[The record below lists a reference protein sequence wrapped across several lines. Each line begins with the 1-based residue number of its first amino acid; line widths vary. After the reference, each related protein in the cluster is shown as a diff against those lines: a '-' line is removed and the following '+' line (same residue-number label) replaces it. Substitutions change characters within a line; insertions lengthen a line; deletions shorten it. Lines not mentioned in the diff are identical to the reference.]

1 MVWAGSFPMGV
12 YTSVQ
17 ASTEAQP
24 SFVAGA
30 RSKIL
35 LSGLGGRKA
44 ANSMGKMST
53 LGVPSAALG
62 TGSSDSA
69 PSSAVSSAINA

>member
-24 SFVAGA
+24 SFAVLLWLPHRGTRA
-30 RSKIL
+30 RQATDSLVLSSRSPRNLSRL
-35 LSGLGGRKA
+35 LSIRQRLL
-44 ANSMGKMST
+44 NC
-53 LGVPSAALG
+53 LVIHL
-62 TGSSDSA
+62 
-69 PSSAVSSAINA
+69 

>member
-24 SFVAGA
+24 SLAVLLWLPHRGTRAPQQQATA
-30 RSKIL
+30 RIVEQVPCNLSRL
-35 LSGLGGRKA
+35 LSIRQRLLKC
-44 ANSMGKMST
+44 
-53 LGVPSAALG
+53 LVIHL
-62 TGSSDSA
+62 
-69 PSSAVSSAINA
+69 